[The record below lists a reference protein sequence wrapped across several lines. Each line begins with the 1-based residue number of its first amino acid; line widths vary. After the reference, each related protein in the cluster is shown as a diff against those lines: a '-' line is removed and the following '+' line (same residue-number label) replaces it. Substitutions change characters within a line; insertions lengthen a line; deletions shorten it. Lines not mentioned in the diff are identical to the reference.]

1 MDKFGK
7 LIVITEQDTTHSI
20 TLLAQS
26 VGIVT
31 EQKTKQMVLNA
42 PAIKSGTLLA
52 HAYYNTDLN
61 KKGVSA
67 ELQYLQQKA
76 PLFLFQAERI
86 LVDPVQALNHGIR
99 GVIYR
104 DEQLDRVLTALKTM
118 MDGQLYYSRTVMSEL
133 VDHFLQQKSQ
143 LHCENTGITDSALL
157 TKQEKRIIQLVAEG
171 ARNKEIAENLNIS
184 AHTVK
189 AHLSSIFRKT
199 QARNRVELLRWVQQ
213 PAFKDQTS
221 FSLRTG

>member
-52 HAYYNTDLN
+52 HAYYNNDLN

-118 MDGQLYYSRTVMSEL
+118 MAGQLYYARSVMSEL
-133 VDHFLQQKSQ
+133 VDQMLQQKLLSSPDT
-143 LHCENTGITDSALL
+143 LTVPDNNLL
-157 TKQEKRIIQLVAEG
+157 TRQEKRIIQLVAEG
-171 ARNKEIAENLNIS
+171 ARNKEIAESLNIS

-199 QARNRVELLRWVQQ
+199 KARNRVELLRWLQQ
-213 PAFKDQTS
+213 PVRQETPPLFK
-221 FSLRTG
+221 LA